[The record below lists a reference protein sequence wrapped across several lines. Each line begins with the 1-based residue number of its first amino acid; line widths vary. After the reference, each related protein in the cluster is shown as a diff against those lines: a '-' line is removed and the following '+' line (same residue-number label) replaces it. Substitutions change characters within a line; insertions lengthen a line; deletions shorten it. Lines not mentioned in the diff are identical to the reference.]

1 MKNSRLVLFASLS
14 VLWLIFTYWYT
25 NTEGPLTEAEK
36 EHYLT
41 LASQRGDTAVIERF
55 KEFLDGDEG
64 DSFVMFNV
72 LDLATDPELPEG
84 AASGTTASELIAHY
98 MEFMFPALL
107 RRACHPIYSGVAF
120 SPAMDLV
127 GLEEPDIANWT
138 QGALMRYRSRRDLIE
153 IALDP
158 RFNDR
163 HDYKIAAL
171 TKTIAFP
178 VETTF
183 SYSDPRVLLAL
194 VLLSL
199 ALLIDRVFANRG

>member
-1 MKNSRLVLFASLS
+1 MKHIRVVLFTSLGIP
-14 VLWLIFTYWYT
+14 WLAFTYWYT
-25 NTEGPLTEAEK
+25 NTAGALTEAEK
-36 EHYLT
+36 AHYLE
-41 LASQRGDTAVIERF
+41 LARAQGDGVVSERF
-55 KEFLDGDEG
+55 KAFLDSDEG
-64 DSFVMFNV
+64 KSFVMFNV
-72 LDLATDPELPEG
+72 LDLATDPVLPDD
-84 AASGTTASELIAHY
+84 AAPGSSASDLLAHY

-107 RRACHPIYSGVAF
+107 RRACHPIYSGEAF

-127 GLEEPDIANWT
+127 GLDEPGVANWT

-158 RFNDR
+158 RFSDR

-199 ALLIDRVFANRG
+199 ALLIDRMFVNRS